1 MNPQDATDKAF
12 ALLRELP
19 AEVSIEQVGSMVA
32 AFPLLQPTGS
42 WLSHINLNSILMTT
56 AGTLLI
62 GSTAYLLT
70 ATEPAPAAT
79 RFDMPE
85 PKVELVAAPVAVEPD
100 AVVWTAPA
108 VVKKAPPLT
117 LTTTTPGEPEPQAA
131 TQPPTEPE
139 PAEPTPASTPT
150 WTSDS
155 GKHYDLSGFSGIHV
169 NGALDV
175 EITQGPFDVHAE
187 GDDDVLK
194 VLLISTDGK
203 KLMIS
208 GGSSRGSSGKR
219 SCGSV
224 ATVHVRMPEIE
235 RIQLMGSGDV
245 HVEEFTN
252 MRAVQLDLNG
262 SGAIHFVSFKGLN
275 TLQANLVGSGEIL
288 GTEALVTGTTR
299 IELSGSGDIRLEGR
313 TEEVIVAVVGSGDV
327 VLSDFEALKC
337 NVQVS
342 GSGDVYT
349 NCTGTIDQAVMGSG
363 EVHDEGYDRR
373 GSRREPPP
381 NSY

>member
-32 AFPLLQPTGS
+32 AFPLLQPTSS

-108 VVKKAPPLT
+108 AVKTAPPPT
-117 LTTTTPGEPEPQAA
+117 VNATPSEPKPLAA
-131 TQPPTEPE
+131 IQPPAEPA
-139 PAEPTPASTPT
+139 PAEPTPEPT
-150 WTSDS
+150 HAWSSAT
-155 GKHYDLSGFSGIHV
+155 GKHYDLNGFSAVHV

-175 EITQGPFDVHAE
+175 EITQGSFEVHAE
-187 GDDDVLK
+187 GDDEVLK

-252 MRAVQLDLNG
+252 TRAVQLDLNG

-288 GTEALVTGTTR
+288 GTEALVSGTTR

-337 NVQVS
+337 NIQVS

-373 GSRREPPP
+373 GSRRDPPP